1 MKKILFLVTE
11 LQRPVGGL
19 YRFTVELLPA
29 WRKNVSAGKVEFE
42 PLVFS
47 IRDPAVPLGDLV
59 EVNSGPVFEIA
70 KKLQIKIYSAKR
82 GGEVCYFV
90 ESSLTFEKRN
100 EFHKKLYDR
109 YRVKSERAAS
119 WPFYQTLNSFWYHMP
134 LIAKELVN
142 SGFDIAAI
150 DAQDWLAFPAGF
162 LTKQEIKKALN
173 CRFHSGEYGR
183 SVGFPD
189 FLAPP
194 VLIERAALQEADY
207 IQGVSIDE
215 AKFEVYNLLQSKIE
229 LSKELEQSKSAKW
242 KQEQDWKNEN
252 YEEYLLLEP
261 TELAL
266 ITQSA
271 AGITNGIILDEWMK
285 VNSTEIAEGKTL
297 LQKLLPNR
305 KKYITFVGR
314 ADYRKGIDALVEAF
328 GKLSNK
334 DYGLIISSVLSTEEY
349 QRLFSTATNLGIS
362 ENVLLYNGW
371 LEEKI
376 KKQLF
381 CASDVICLPSLYEPF
396 GLVTLEGL
404 AADLACEKNNMKGPV
419 VVVGDT
425 GGMHEVIRNGINGFK
440 SPMEQEKFSLPP
452 AYLSKVLRLVLK
464 DEELSKKIS
473 KGGAERVKSKYFD
486 WEFINT
492 LFMQIYRNAIENYT
506 KWNE

>member
-29 WRKNVSAGKVEFE
+29 WRKNVLAGKAEFE
-42 PLVFS
+42 PVVFS
-47 IRDPAVPLGDLV
+47 IRDPAIPLGDLT
-59 EVNSGPVFEIA
+59 EVNTSPISDIA

-82 GGEVCYFV
+82 GGEVCFFV
-90 ESSLTFEKRN
+90 ESSLNLEQRN
-100 EFHKKLYDR
+100 AFHKTLYDK
-109 YRVKSERAAS
+109 YRIKSEKAAS
-119 WPFYQTLNSFWYHMP
+119 WPFYQTLNAFWYYMP
-134 LIAKELVN
+134 LVADELIKA
-142 SGFDIAAI
+142 GYDIAAI

-162 LTKQEIKKALN
+162 LTKQQIKRALN
-173 CRFHSGEYGR
+173 CRFHSGEFGR

-194 VLIERAALQEADY
+194 VLIERASLQEADY

-215 AKFEVYNLLQSKIE
+215 AKFEIYNLLQAKIE
-229 LSKELEQSKSAKW
+229 LSRELESEKSAKW
-242 KQEQDWKNEN
+242 KQEQDWKTEN

-266 ITQSA
+266 ITQSV
-271 AGITNGIILDEWMK
+271 AGITNGIILDDWMK
-285 VNSTEIAEGKTL
+285 INSSDIAEGKAM
-297 LQKLLPNR
+297 LQKLMPNR
-305 KKYITFVGR
+305 KKYITFIGR

-334 DYGLIISSVLSTEEY
+334 DCGLLISSVLSADDY
-349 QRLFSTATNLGIS
+349 QRLFTMASSLGVS

-376 KKQLF
+376 KKQIF

-404 AADLACEKNNMKGPV
+404 AADLACEKNNSRGPV

-425 GGMHEVIRNGINGFK
+425 GGMHEVIKNGVNGFK

-452 AYLSKVLRLVLK
+452 TYLSKILKLVLK
-464 DEELSKKIS
+464 DEELSDRIS
-473 KGGAERVKSKYFD
+473 KGGAQRVKSQYFD

-492 LFMQIYRNAIENYT
+492 LFMQIYRKAIENYT
-506 KWNE
+506 KWN